1 MDGRNDVYGESTGS
15 MKKADTD
22 QDEYT
27 ELRNL
32 YPSIIEG
39 IGKVTGNRY
48 IWNGAG
54 TVVKVSKEDAPE
66 FLKRELP
73 PTCCGGTN
81 GRFKYF
87 EEVV

>member
-1 MDGRNDVYGESTGS
+1 MDGRNNVYRKSTGS
-15 MKKADTD
+15 MITDTD
-22 QDEYT
+22 QAKEVD
-27 ELRNL
+27 LRNL

-39 IGKVTGNRY
+39 YGRVTGKHY
-48 IWNGAG
+48 LWNGAG
-54 TVVKVSKEDAPE
+54 TVVKVSTEDAPD
-66 FLKRELP
+66 FLQRELP